1 MPKSKNFAA
10 KAAFAT
16 LRPPLQCDLQLSA
29 EKHNHIT
36 HAAVTTMNL
45 EAATPLRSANNELQ
59 NAIELRASALQI
71 AAICN
76 STTGSRRQSRKTSIL
91 KYFLKGL
98 LKGK

>member
-16 LRPPLQCDLQLSA
+16 FTPPLQSDLQLSA

-36 HAAVTTMNL
+36 HAAVTTRNL

-59 NAIELRASALQI
+59 NAIELRTQASQI
-71 AAICN
+71 AAIC
-76 STTGSRRQSRKTSIL
+76 SSKPDLDVETEKRR
-91 KYFLKGL
+91 F
-98 LKGK
+98 